1 MPSVGSK
8 LDKLCTEMKPA
19 HLCTSTPV
27 QHRYIESCSVLLVQ
41 FDFWGRLMCF
51 FPDTFITHF
60 WKPTTTSTSER
71 IFDIFMVE
79 ITNQEY
85 VLYNIE
91 VKQCF
96 KSFHVSYNYD
106 FASM

>member
-19 HLCTSTPV
+19 DLCTSTPV
-27 QHRYIESCSVLLVQ
+27 QHRYIESCSVILVQ
-41 FDFWGRLMCF
+41 FDFFGRLMWGF
-51 FPDTFITHF
+51 SRYFHHTFLESNINI
-60 WKPTTTSTSER
+60 SVYL
-71 IFDIFMVE
+71 IFTVE
-79 ITNQEY
+79 ITTQEY